1 MPKPPQKYQ
10 VLPLPIVEKTARKI
24 LSDEQRRVAINIAEE
39 LEEFPNVQHLDLDK
53 CGEGIRVAFRSPEI
67 NKRGWLRGIFWID
80 DKERIIYFVDLF
92 WKKTNK
98 IALADVTRA
107 NYRIRRLRAE
117 LAKGIR
123 PWSKAA

>member
-1 MPKPPQKYQ
+1 MAKPPQKYQ
-10 VLPLPIVEKTARKI
+10 VLPLPIVEKAAKKI
-24 LSDEQRRVAINIAEE
+24 LSDEQRRAAINIAEQ
-39 LEEFPNVQHLDLDK
+39 LEDFPNVQHLDLDK

-67 NKRGWLRGIFWID
+67 NKQGWLRGIFWID

-107 NYRIRRLRAE
+107 NYRIRQLRAE

>member
-1 MPKPPQKYQ
+1 MSKPPQKYQ
-10 VLPLPIVEKTARKI
+10 VLPLPAVQKIAKKI
-24 LSDEQRRVAINIAEE
+24 LNDEQRRAAINIAEQ
-39 LEEFPNVQHLDLDK
+39 LEDYPNVQHLDLDN
-53 CGEGIRVAFRSPEI
+53 CGEGVRIAFRSPEI
-67 NKRGWLRGIFWID
+67 NKQGWLRGIFWID

-98 IALADVTRA
+98 IALADVIRA
-107 NYRIRRLRAE
+107 NHRIRGLRAG

>member
-1 MPKPPQKYQ
+1 MRKPPQKYQ
-10 VLPLPIVEKTARKI
+10 ILPLPVVQKTAKKI
-24 LSDEQRRVAINIAEE
+24 LNDEQRRAAINIAEQ
-39 LEEFPNVQHLDLDK
+39 LDDYPNVQHLDLDK
-53 CGEGIRVAFRSPEI
+53 CGEGIRIAFRSPEI
-67 NKRGWLRGIFWID
+67 NKQGWLRGIFWID

-98 IALADVTRA
+98 IALADVIRA
-107 NYRIRRLRAE
+107 NHRIRGLRAR

>member
-1 MPKPPQKYQ
+1 MSKPPQKYQ
-10 VLPLPIVEKTARKI
+10 VLPLPLVEKAAKKI
-24 LSDEQRRVAINIAEE
+24 LNDEQRRAAINIAEQ
-39 LEEFPNVQHLDLDK
+39 LEDYPNVQHLDLDK
-53 CGEGIRVAFRSPEI
+53 CGEGIRIAFRAPEI

-80 DKERIIYFVDLF
+80 DKKRVIYFVDLF

-98 IALADVTRA
+98 IALADVLRA
-107 NYRIRRLRAE
+107 NHRIRRLRAE

>member
-1 MPKPPQKYQ
+1 MAKPPQKYQ
-10 VLPLPIVEKTARKI
+10 VLPLPIVEKAAKKI
-24 LSDEQRRVAINIAEE
+24 LSDEQRRAAINIAEQ
-39 LEEFPNVQHLDLDK
+39 LEDFPNVQHLDLDK
-53 CGEGIRVAFRSPEI
+53 CGEGTRVAFRSQEI
-67 NKRGWLRGIFWID
+67 NKQGWLRGIFWID

-107 NYRIRRLRAE
+107 NYRIRQLRAE
-117 LAKGIR
+117 LKKGIK